1 MLALHRHLPAWLAW
15 NLLHEVGT
23 TSVPGRSA
31 APGSYFLYQ
40 SQQILCHPRG
50 QWWQRQSEFSDCP
63 AESLVV
69 DFQSV
74 STQHWKSDFPENCNL
89 EIEREMWEYKDRLDV
104 SKPNKT
110 LFYWD
115 LLSYL
120 FGKSRLEWG
129 GGGCHCLGRWHWHRR
144 RLIGGFDFCSRGGLE
159 RGGWRLVHRRGGF
172 HRWSFN
178 WLVGLIKTAGL
189 RWLLLKGSQL
199 SWLLVDGAG
208 LIGLRETHAASFLLF
223 SKNIGISIEYI
234 MRVPSDVSFIIVK
247 KCRENLLLLQAK
259 FDFIAGWGM

>member
-1 MLALHRHLPAWLAW
+1 MLGSHSHLPAWLAW
-15 NLLHEVGT
+15 NLLQEVGT

-31 APGSYFLYQ
+31 ARLFYSLYQ

-50 QWWQRQSEFSDCP
+50 QWWQIQSESSDCL

-144 RLIGGFDFCSRGGLE
+144 RLIRGLDLCSRGRLE
-159 RGGWRLVHRRGGF
+159 GGRWRLIHRRGGF
-172 HRWSFN
+172 HRWCFDR
-178 WLVGLIKTAGL
+178 VGGLIKTAGL
-189 RWLLLKGSQL
+189 RWLLLEGSQL
-199 SWLLVDGAG
+199 SRFLVEGAR
-208 LIGLRETHAASFLLF
+208 LICLGETHASSFLLF
-223 SKNIGISIEYI
+223 SKKYWN
-234 MRVPSDVSFIIVK
+234 
-247 KCRENLLLLQAK
+247 
-259 FDFIAGWGM
+259 